1 MNALLPFW
9 NSLLVHPLM
18 HGLEFVATPL
28 LALVPAGVAGA
39 LAIILFTLFLRL
51 LLVPL
56 SLVQIRSQRAQMAIQ
71 PELKELQRKYK
82 GKREELARAQMALYK
97 ERGINPA
104 AGCLPLVIQMPIL
117 FGMYAAMSQLA
128 TVGLTLD
135 QVTVNQ
141 VTAGHVTYAAER
153 HVDPLPY
160 NQFVLAEIQTIPHG
174 TDPIT
179 ISIDQSQSSVMH
191 QGKEL
196 LGAVQDIT
204 LTPGSVPQSANANP
218 PNTPNGAPPA
228 SIFLRSG
235 VPDADGIT
243 MDREVPVPNDGR
255 TYVVEVWV
263 NANATNADSAR
274 VALNYDATQLDVVQ
288 VQTPQINQADLA
300 FKSPFLWLP
309 SLGQPDSFHLPG
321 LNFGIPGLLL
331 LIMTITSFVSQR
343 MATMPTEDPQQQA
356 MMRSMAFM
364 PLMYLFFFL
373 QTPSGLV
380 LYWLTSNVFT
390 MFQQYFTVGLGLLGG
405 DLSKYTGRDLQPP
418 WAHVPGS
425 TSTGSGSGGPN
436 GRGPTE
442 PQGGNGRAL
451 DVDKLEQRTPAPG
464 ERRAA
469 GATRRP
475 RPGSQGKG
483 RKRGKR

>member
-1 MNALLPFW
+1 
-9 NSLLVHPLM
+9 M

-28 LALVPAGVAGA
+28 LGMVPAGVAGA
-39 LAIILFTLFLRL
+39 LAIILFTIFLRL

-82 GKREELARAQMALYK
+82 GKREEMARAQMALYK

-135 QVTVNQ
+135 HVTLNQ
-141 VTAGHVTYAAER
+141 VAAGRVTYAAER

-160 NQFVLAEIQTIPHG
+160 NQFVLAEVQVVPHG
-174 TDPIT
+174 ADPIT
-179 ISIDQSQSSVMH
+179 ISVDQSQSSVSYN
-191 QGKEL
+191 GKEL
-196 LGAVQDIT
+196 LGAVQDLT
-204 LTPGSVPQSANANP
+204 LTPASVPQNANANP
-218 PNTPNGAPPA
+218 PNTPNNGPPA
-228 SIFLRSG
+228 SIFLRGG
-235 VPDADGIT
+235 VPDPDGIT
-243 MDREVPVPNDGR
+243 MDREIPVPTDGR

-263 NANATNADSAR
+263 NANAMNADSAK
-274 VALNYDATQLDVVQ
+274 VVLAYNPAQLDVLSVD
-288 VQTPQINQADLA
+288 TPHINQADLA

-309 SLGQPDSFHLPG
+309 SLGQPDALHFPG
-321 LNFGIPGLLL
+321 INIGIPGLLL
-331 LIMTITSFVSQR
+331 LIMTLTSFVSQR

-405 DLSKYTGRDLQPP
+405 DLRRYTGRDFQPP
-418 WAHVPGS
+418 WGHSPGS
-425 TSTGSGSGGPN
+425 TPSSAGPASPN
-436 GRGPTE
+436 GRGPSET
-442 PQGGNGRAL
+442 PGGNGRAL
-451 DVDKLEQRTPAPG
+451 DVDKLEPRTPAPG